1 MVKSDKILQKVHVAP
16 SISVRPT
23 WVIHAPVAK
32 LHRTAL
38 VITIKQLLSLDIIK
52 AGQYVEGE
60 VNPKV

>member
-1 MVKSDKILQKVHVAP
+1 MIYFKGQVRVAP

-23 WVIHAPVAK
+23 WVIHAPVSK